1 MGHRIELEVVEE
13 ACKQETWSEMACF
26 LGKRDDVQSSLG
38 ELETSGVFKELEESG
53 HGRRM

>member
-1 MGHRIELEVVEE
+1 MEVVEE